1 MATTSLLKKYQY
13 PLILTG
19 VALAGYLGYK
29 WYRKRN
35 PTDESSMSADE
46 KAAKAKGQALS
57 YTLTSY
63 QGLANTI
70 YNAWFQRF
78 NPFNAV
84 DETIVLSVMDKMKN
98 DLFELVVTRDNVGE
112 SMWYMYTGLLLTSI
126 VQLKI
131 TNRGCASNPKT
142 MEANYQKFL
151 DQEQKAKEKKEKAAA
166 TYTISG

>member
-1 MATTSLLKKYQY
+1 MKTTGIVKKYQV
-13 PLILTG
+13 PLIITG

-35 PTDESSMSADE
+35 PTDESSLSADE

-98 DLFELVVTRDNVGE
+98 DLDVLQLIRAFGKRRSPVNFASLLVPDVTLPEWLSIGLEPNELKAVNDVLAKKGI
-112 SMWYMYTGLLLTSI
+112 SF
-126 VQLKI
+126 
-131 TNRGCASNPKT
+131 
-142 MEANYQKFL
+142 KF
-151 DQEQKAKEKKEKAAA
+151 
-166 TYTISG
+166 

>member
-57 YTLTSY
+57 YTLTTY

-98 DLFELVVTRDNVGE
+98 DLDVLQLIRAFGKRRSPVNFASLLVPDVTLPE
-112 SMWYMYTGLLLTSI
+112 WLSIGL
-126 VQLKI
+126 
-131 TNRGCASNPKT
+131 
-142 MEANYQKFL
+142 EANEIKAVNDVLGKKGISFKF
-151 DQEQKAKEKKEKAAA
+151 
-166 TYTISG
+166 

>member
-1 MATTSLLKKYQY
+1 MKTTGIVKKYQV
-13 PLILTG
+13 PLIITG

-35 PTDESSMSADE
+35 PTDESSLSADE

-84 DETIVLSVMDKMKN
+84 DETIVLSAMDKMKN
-98 DLFELVVTRDNVGE
+98 DLDVLQLIRAFGKRRSPVNFASLLVPDVTLPEWLSIGLEPNELKAVNDVLAKKGI
-112 SMWYMYTGLLLTSI
+112 SF
-126 VQLKI
+126 
-131 TNRGCASNPKT
+131 
-142 MEANYQKFL
+142 KF
-151 DQEQKAKEKKEKAAA
+151 
-166 TYTISG
+166 

>member
-1 MATTSLLKKYQY
+1 MKTTGIVKKYQV
-13 PLILTG
+13 PLIITG

-35 PTDESSMSADE
+35 PTDESSLSADE

-84 DETIVLSVMDKMKN
+84 DETIVLSAMDKMKN
-98 DLFELVVTRDNVGE
+98 DLDVLQLIRAFGKRRSPVNFASLLVPDVTLPEWLSIGLEPNELKAVNDVLGKKGI
-112 SMWYMYTGLLLTSI
+112 SF
-126 VQLKI
+126 
-131 TNRGCASNPKT
+131 
-142 MEANYQKFL
+142 KF
-151 DQEQKAKEKKEKAAA
+151 
-166 TYTISG
+166 

>member
-35 PTDESSMSADE
+35 PTDESSLSADE

-98 DLFELVVTRDNVGE
+98 DLDVLQLIRAFGKRRSPVNFASLLVPDVTLPE
-112 SMWYMYTGLLLTSI
+112 WLSIGLEPNEIKAVNDVLGKKGISF
-126 VQLKI
+126 
-131 TNRGCASNPKT
+131 
-142 MEANYQKFL
+142 KF
-151 DQEQKAKEKKEKAAA
+151 
-166 TYTISG
+166 

>member
-13 PLILTG
+13 PLIVTG

-35 PTDESSMSADE
+35 PTDESSLSADE

-98 DLFELVVTRDNVGE
+98 DLDVLQLIRAFGKRRSPVNFASLLVPDVTLPE
-112 SMWYMYTGLLLTSI
+112 WISIGLEPNEIKAVNDVLSKKGI
-126 VQLKI
+126 
-131 TNRGCASNPKT
+131 SF
-142 MEANYQKFL
+142 KF
-151 DQEQKAKEKKEKAAA
+151 
-166 TYTISG
+166 

>member
-1 MATTSLLKKYQY
+1 MKTTAIVKKYQV
-13 PLILTG
+13 PLIITG

-35 PTDESSMSADE
+35 PTDESSLSADE

-98 DLFELVVTRDNVGE
+98 DLDVLQLIRAFGKRRSPVNFASLLVPDVTLPE
-112 SMWYMYTGLLLTSI
+112 WLSIGL
-126 VQLKI
+126 
-131 TNRGCASNPKT
+131 
-142 MEANYQKFL
+142 EANEIKAVNDVLAKKGISFKF
-151 DQEQKAKEKKEKAAA
+151 
-166 TYTISG
+166 

>member
-19 VALAGYLGYK
+19 VALASYLGYK

-35 PTDESSMSADE
+35 PTDESSLSADE

-98 DLFELVVTRDNVGE
+98 DLDVLQLIRAFGKRRSPVNYASLLVPDVTLPE
-112 SMWYMYTGLLLTSI
+112 
-126 VQLKI
+126 
-131 TNRGCASNPKT
+131 
-142 MEANYQKFL
+142 
-151 DQEQKAKEKKEKAAA
+151 
-166 TYTISG
+166 

>member
-1 MATTSLLKKYQY
+1 MKTTGIVKKYQV
-13 PLILTG
+13 PLIITG

-35 PTDESSMSADE
+35 PTDESSLSADE

-70 YNAWFQRF
+70 YNAWFQRY

-84 DETIVLSVMDKMKN
+84 DETIVLSAMDKMKN
-98 DLFELVVTRDNVGE
+98 DLDVLQLIRAFGKRRSPVNFLSILVPDVTLPE
-112 SMWYMYTGLLLTSI
+112 WLSIGLEPNEIKAVNDVLAKKGISF
-126 VQLKI
+126 
-131 TNRGCASNPKT
+131 
-142 MEANYQKFL
+142 KF
-151 DQEQKAKEKKEKAAA
+151 
-166 TYTISG
+166 

>member
-19 VALAGYLGYK
+19 MTLAGYIGYK

-35 PTDESSMSADE
+35 PTDESSLSADE

-57 YTLTSY
+57 YTFTSY
-63 QGLANTI
+63 QGLANAI

-98 DLFELVVTRDNVGE
+98 DLDVLQLIRAFGKRRSPVNFASLLVPDVTLPE
-112 SMWYMYTGLLLTSI
+112 WISIGLEPNEIKAVNDVLGKKGISF
-126 VQLKI
+126 
-131 TNRGCASNPKT
+131 
-142 MEANYQKFL
+142 KF
-151 DQEQKAKEKKEKAAA
+151 
-166 TYTISG
+166 

>member
-1 MATTSLLKKYQY
+1 MKTTGIVKKYQV
-13 PLILTG
+13 PLIITG

-29 WYRKRN
+29 WYRKKN
-35 PTDESSMSADE
+35 PTDESSLTADE

-98 DLFELVVTRDNVGE
+98 DLDVLQLIRAFGKRRSPVNFASLLVPDVTLPE
-112 SMWYMYTGLLLTSI
+112 WISIGLEPNEIKAVNDVLGKKGISF
-126 VQLKI
+126 
-131 TNRGCASNPKT
+131 
-142 MEANYQKFL
+142 KF
-151 DQEQKAKEKKEKAAA
+151 
-166 TYTISG
+166 

>member
-35 PTDESSMSADE
+35 PTDESSLSADE

-98 DLFELVVTRDNVGE
+98 DLDVLQLIRAFGKRRSPVNFASLLVPDVTLPE
-112 SMWYMYTGLLLTSI
+112 WLSIGL
-126 VQLKI
+126 
-131 TNRGCASNPKT
+131 
-142 MEANYQKFL
+142 EANEIKAVNDVLGKKGISFKF
-151 DQEQKAKEKKEKAAA
+151 
-166 TYTISG
+166 

>member
-1 MATTSLLKKYQY
+1 MATTSILKKYQY
-13 PLILTG
+13 PLIITG

-35 PTDESSMSADE
+35 PTDESSLSADE

-84 DETIVLSVMDKMKN
+84 DETIVLSAMDKLKN
-98 DLFELVVTRDNVGE
+98 DLDVLQLIRAFGKRRSPVNFASLLVPDVTLPE
-112 SMWYMYTGLLLTSI
+112 WLSIGLEPNEIKAVNDVLAKKGISF
-126 VQLKI
+126 
-131 TNRGCASNPKT
+131 
-142 MEANYQKFL
+142 KF
-151 DQEQKAKEKKEKAAA
+151 
-166 TYTISG
+166 

>member
-35 PTDESSMSADE
+35 PTDESSLSADE

-98 DLFELVVTRDNVGE
+98 DLDVLQLIRAFGKRRSPVNFASLLVPDVTLPE
-112 SMWYMYTGLLLTSI
+112 WLSIGLEPNEIKAVNDVLSKKGI
-126 VQLKI
+126 
-131 TNRGCASNPKT
+131 SF
-142 MEANYQKFL
+142 KF
-151 DQEQKAKEKKEKAAA
+151 
-166 TYTISG
+166 

>member
-57 YTLTSY
+57 YTLTTY

-98 DLFELVVTRDNVGE
+98 DLDVLQLIRAFGKRRSPVNFASLLVPDVTLPE
-112 SMWYMYTGLLLTSI
+112 WLSIGL
-126 VQLKI
+126 
-131 TNRGCASNPKT
+131 
-142 MEANYQKFL
+142 EANEIKAINDVLGKKGISFKF
-151 DQEQKAKEKKEKAAA
+151 
-166 TYTISG
+166 